1 MSSGYVF
8 DTEAIIALLYGE
20 AGHEYVA
27 SLLADVDSGD
37 AVGYLSESNA
47 SEIYYLVARFE
58 GTDEE
63 EPTAASLRDAD
74 TDIRTLARR
83 GVSIRRADWQLAGEI
98 KAHGDISPADACA
111 VALAHETG
119 ATLLVGG
126 DDDFDTLP
134 VDIDIKRFRD
144 HGV

>member
-1 MSSGYVF
+1 MSSRYVF
-8 DTEAIIALLYGE
+8 DTEALIAFLYGE
-20 AGHEYVA
+20 AGHGYVA
-27 SLLADVDSGD
+27 SLLADVDDGD

-47 SEIYYLVARFE
+47 SELYYLVARFE

-74 TDIRTLARR
+74 TDIRTLTRR

-98 KAHGDISPADACA
+98 KAHGDISLADACA
-111 VALAHETG
+111 VALAHETD

-126 DDDFDTLP
+126 DDDFDALP
-134 VDIDIKRFRD
+134 VDIDIERFRN